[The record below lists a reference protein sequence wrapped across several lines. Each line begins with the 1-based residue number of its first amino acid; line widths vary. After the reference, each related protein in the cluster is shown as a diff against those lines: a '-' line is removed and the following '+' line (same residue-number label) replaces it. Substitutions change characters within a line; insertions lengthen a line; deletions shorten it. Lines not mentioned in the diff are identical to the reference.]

1 MAIETSKH
9 GFSPLKV
16 GCPVCESNPFMP
28 CKNDKGQLVV
38 SIKPQFHVERTRLWE
53 EATRPKSEPE
63 TAAEVVE
70 AVPPTNPANEKPPTP
85 AEKLESPGVL
95 PTLEEYVKAGYKAEN
110 YQAFIESH
118 LAQGWKLPT
127 PPQNPTP

>member
-38 SIKPQFHVERTRLWE
+38 SIKPQFHAERTRLWE
-53 EATRPKSEPE
+53 EATKPKPEPE
-63 TAAEVVE
+63 PTPEPE

-85 AEKLESPGVL
+85 
-95 PTLEEYVKAGYKAEN
+95 EN
-110 YQAFIESH
+110 
-118 LAQGWKLPT
+118 
-127 PPQNPTP
+127 PPQ